1 MANLYC
7 TATDTGKGFF
17 TNQDRNDFYLSGHP
31 GDVWIVGDSSCKECG
46 TSSDKKGLAWINRVN
61 GTIITKAEAQAI
73 VDAKVEAGQALYDA
87 QTAEEKLPSQPGPGR
102 FEKYTLP

>member
-7 TATDTGKGFF
+7 TATDTGKDFF
-17 TNQDRNDFYLSGHP
+17 TNQDRHDFYLSGHP
-31 GDVWIVGDSSCKECG
+31 GDVWIVGDNIKGQNRGPSY
-46 TSSDKKGLAWINRVN
+46 KKGEAWITKVN

-87 QTAEEKLPSQPGPGR
+87 QTAEEKLPSRPGPGR
-102 FEKYTLP
+102 FEKYILP